1 MKKLLTIIIPLY
13 NVEQYIRKC
22 IESIIVPQEYYNDLE
37 VIIINDGTPDNSAI
51 IAKEYESKYPEFIK
65 VIDKE
70 NGGHG
75 STWNLGLQMAQG
87 KYIRFL
93 DSDDWFDKKNF
104 ITFLNKLRSSNSDLI
119 FTNAVHL
126 NIKDLSVIQY
136 INFSHT
142 LREGTEYDAETIVW
156 NEIGG
161 SESLTNF
168 HTCTYKTELFKPLLP
183 LFLEKQSYDDAI
195 LFIAPV
201 IVCKTISFFDLLIY
215 NYILGY
221 GNQSMSKENL
231 RKNYPQFTKLI
242 KSQNEMVKKYEH
254 TLSKTKKEKVHQV
267 LNTMIIQHFE
277 RLSYLPYDEAKNQLK
292 DWTEY
297 LNTQVGQYKQSKKM
311 KLYNCLPFALYKG
324 IIDITSAIKA

>member
-13 NVEQYIRKC
+13 NVEKYIRKC

-126 NIKDLSVIQY
+126 NIKDLSI
-136 INFSHT
+136 IKDIRFSDT
-142 LREGTEYDAETIVW
+142 LEEDVEYDAETIVW
-156 NEIGG
+156 DHIRG
-161 SESLTNF
+161 S
-168 HTCTYKTELFKPLLP
+168 
-183 LFLEKQSYDDAI
+183 
-195 LFIAPV
+195 
-201 IVCKTISFFDLLIY
+201 
-215 NYILGY
+215 
-221 GNQSMSKENL
+221 
-231 RKNYPQFTKLI
+231 
-242 KSQNEMVKKYEH
+242 
-254 TLSKTKKEKVHQV
+254 
-267 LNTMIIQHFE
+267 
-277 RLSYLPYDEAKNQLK
+277 
-292 DWTEY
+292 
-297 LNTQVGQYKQSKKM
+297 
-311 KLYNCLPFALYKG
+311 
-324 IIDITSAIKA
+324 